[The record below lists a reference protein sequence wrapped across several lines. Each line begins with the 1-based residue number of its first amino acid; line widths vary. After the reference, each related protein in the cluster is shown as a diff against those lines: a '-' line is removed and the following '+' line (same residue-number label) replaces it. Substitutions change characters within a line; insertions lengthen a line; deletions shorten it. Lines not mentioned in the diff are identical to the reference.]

1 MDRISV
7 ERRSWN
13 MSRISAKNTKPE
25 MAVRSLLH
33 RLGFRFRLHVRGLPG
48 CPDIVLPRLKSVVF
62 VHGCFWHR
70 HDKCLLAYSPK
81 TRRAFWKK
89 KFDDNV
95 LRDRQHLRD
104 LKELGWRVLVIWEC
118 QIRDLNV
125 LAGRVDDFLSKR

>member
-13 MSRISAKNTKPE
+13 MSRIKAKNTKPE
-25 MAVRSLLH
+25 ITVRSLLH
-33 RLGFRFRLHVRGLPG
+33 RMGFRFRLHVRRLPG

-70 HDKCLLAYSPK
+70 HRKCSFAYSPK
-81 TRRAFWKK
+81 TRKAFWKS
-89 KFDDNV
+89 KFEDNV
-95 LRDRQHLRD
+95 RRDRRHLHD
-104 LKELGWRVLVIWEC
+104 LAELGWRALVIWEC

-125 LAGRVDDFLSKR
+125 IADRLSRFLSDR

>member
-13 MSRISAKNTKPE
+13 MSRIKAKNTKPE
-25 MAVRSLLH
+25 ITVRSLLH
-33 RLGFRFRLHVRGLPG
+33 RMGFRFRLHVRRLPG

-70 HDKCLLAYSPK
+70 HRKCSFAYSPK
-81 TRRAFWKK
+81 TRKAFWKS
-89 KFDDNV
+89 KFEDNV
-95 LRDRQHLRD
+95 RRDRRHLHD
-104 LKELGWRVLVIWEC
+104 LAELGWRVLVIWEC

-125 LAGRVDDFLSKR
+125 IADRLGLFLSDE